1 MTEQTFYMVRNL
13 MTHLVLYWTH
23 YGECSG
29 LKLKEGEKEACQ
41 LGSSYCNHEFLN
53 IHVNKPIKILV
64 IIFIIFVYD
73 QHQN

>member
-1 MTEQTFYMVRNL
+1 

-29 LKLKEGEKEACQ
+29 LKLKEDEKEACW
-41 LGSSYCNHEFLN
+41 LGSSYYNHEFLN
-53 IHVNKPIKILV
+53 INKVDKPIKILV
-64 IIFIIFVYD
+64 IICIIFVYD